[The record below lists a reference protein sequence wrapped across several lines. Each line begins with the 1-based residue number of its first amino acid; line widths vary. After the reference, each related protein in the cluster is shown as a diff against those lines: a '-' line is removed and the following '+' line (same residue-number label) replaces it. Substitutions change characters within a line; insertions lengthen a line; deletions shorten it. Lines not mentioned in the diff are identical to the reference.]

1 MIKPFSINVDNAVLK
16 DLDYRLSHTRWPD
29 QVGSAWL
36 YGTDSHY
43 LKTLVEYWQHD
54 FNWKE
59 QEDQLNQLDQFMTSI
74 QGKNLHF
81 IHQRSSHDDAIPL
94 LMTHGWP
101 GSVSEFTKIIPML
114 TQPERFG
121 GDSSDAFHLICP
133 SLAGYGFS
141 EAPTTEGFDQQ
152 QVALQHIEL
161 MQQLGYPQYVVQG
174 GDWGSA
180 VSSWTA
186 RLAPQA
192 VKAMH
197 LTLIFAPY
205 PSVKADPFAG
215 VTDKEKKHL
224 ANSRSRMKEGTGYQA
239 IQSTKPQT
247 LGFSLNDSPVGLA
260 AWITEKFR
268 HWMDCDGHI
277 ESVISKDE
285 LLTNIMIYW
294 VSQSI
299 TSSMRLYYESSHTKS
314 DLFANGRIETPTGHA
329 LFPGELYLPPRVWA
343 NELYNIQHWTEQP
356 RGGHFAALEQPELL
370 AEDLR
375 LFFRKYR

>member
-1 MIKPFSINVDNAVLK
+1 MIKPFSIDVDQSILQ
-16 DLDYRLSHTRWPD
+16 DLDYRLTHTRWPD
-29 QVGSAWL
+29 QIGKPWR

-43 LKTLVEYWQHD
+43 LKALVKYWQHE

-59 QEDQLNQLDQFMTSI
+59 QETFLNQFNQFI
-74 QGKNLHF
+74 APVQGKNLHF
-81 IHQRSSHDDAIPL
+81 IHQQSSHKDAMPL

-101 GSVSEFTKIIPML
+101 GSISEFTKIIPML

-121 GDSSDAFHLICP
+121 GDSRDAFHLICP

-141 EAPTTEGFDQQ
+141 EAPACEGFDQKQ
-152 QVALQHIEL
+152 AALQHIEL
-161 MQQLGYPQYVVQG
+161 MQQLGYSEYVVQG

-192 VKAMH
+192 VKAIH

-205 PSVKADPFAG
+205 PSVKVDPFDG
-215 VTDKEKKHL
+215 VTNTEKTRL
-224 ANSRSRMKEGTGYQA
+224 ATSRARMKEGTGYQA

-247 LGFSLNDSPVGLA
+247 LGFGLNDSPVGLA
-260 AWITEKFR
+260 AWITEKFQ
-268 HWMDCDGHI
+268 HWTDCDGRL
-277 ESVISKDE
+277 ETVISKDE

-299 TSSMRLYYESSHTKS
+299 TSSMRLYFESSHTKS
-314 DLFANGRIETPTGHA
+314 DLFAHGRIETPTGHA
-329 LFPGELYLPPRVWA
+329 IFPGELYLPPRAWA

-356 RGGHFAALEQPELL
+356 KGGHFAALEQPELL